1 MAFSHEM
8 VILYHLFA
16 LCRIEMHKA
25 VLQVTHDYFYLFLKL
40 CLMFNK
46 MTPKQAM
53 LGGALTALIMG
64 GFIVISRFGVRD
76 LFSGADLTFF
86 RYLSGLLLLP
96 IVLKLDFR
104 TLGGLGWAR
113 AIFLTIC
120 AGWTFN
126 LALMTGFNYAP
137 AAHGAVFGPGTMPM
151 FTAILSW
158 IVLGERP
165 SFYRASGLIAL
176 LVGLIMLG
184 WGGFLESS
192 PGAWKGDLFFLG
204 GALLWA
210 CFTVAVRKWGV
221 DPVQAV
227 AVVALLSIISF
238 TPIYFTFFEN
248 VFMSASVAQ
257 LSLQIFYQGF
267 LVGIVAV
274 LFFAGGIQILGP
286 TKIALFIS
294 LVPVIGTL
302 MGIPILGE
310 LPGTIESLGIVIV
323 VLGVLAA
330 MGIRPRMLFQ
340 KKLTA

>member
-1 MAFSHEM
+1 
-8 VILYHLFA
+8 
-16 LCRIEMHKA
+16 
-25 VLQVTHDYFYLFLKL
+25 
-40 CLMFNK
+40 MFNN
-46 MTPKQAM
+46 MSRKQAM

-76 LFSGADLTFF
+76 IFSGADLTLF
-86 RYLSGLLLLP
+86 RYFSGLLLLP
-96 IVLKLDFR
+96 IFLKLDLK
-104 TLGGLGWAR
+104 TLGGMGWTK

-120 AGWTFN
+120 AGWPFN
-126 LALMTGFNYAP
+126 LLLMTGFNFAP

-151 FTAILSW
+151 FTALLSW
-158 IVLGERP
+158 IILGDRP
-165 SFYRASGLIAL
+165 GVYRVSGMIAL
-176 LVGLIMLG
+176 FAGLVMMG

-192 PGAWKGDLFFLG
+192 PGAWKGDLFFLS

-210 CFTVAVRKWGV
+210 FFTVAVRHWGL
-221 DPVQAV
+221 DAV
-227 AVVALLSIISF
+227 EAVSVVGVLSVLTF
-238 TPIYFTFFEN
+238 TPLYFIFFEN
-248 VFMSASVAQ
+248 VFVSASFTDLA
-257 LSLQIFYQGF
+257 LQIFYQAF

-310 LPGTIESLGIVIV
+310 LPGALESLGITIV

-330 MGIRPRMLFQ
+330 MGVRPNMLF
-340 KKLTA
+340 KKS